1 MVFADDVGRNDEFP
15 VLVFL
20 EEGNE
25 DVLVRL
31 PTATGNED
39 LINGNVNV
47 NVNIGLP
54 LRVWCCKGVD
64 VDVDVVSMTY
74 KILDNGELLGGF
86 LDLQHAVEAGV
97 ADNGD
102 VGDA

>member
-1 MVFADDVGRNDEFP
+1 M
-15 VLVFL
+15 FL
-20 EEGNE
+20 KEGDE

-31 PTATGNED
+31 PTAAGNKD

-47 NVNIGLP
+47 NVNIVLS
-54 LRVWCCKGVD
+54 LRVWCGKGVDVD

-74 KILDNGELLGGF
+74 KVLDDGELLGGF